1 MVDNINKHGP
11 RSDLMQGVGLN
22 RGSPP
27 SCPVKHPYI
36 QVIEPPGY
44 HRRRHSEPVHRWNV
58 FFAEPFIVCG
68 LPVSSHTG
76 LPEYSPPYLTHQPDS
91 QLVTATVKHVL
102 FGVRGEVCVQRSA
115 FSSQQSAISRQQ
127 SVFHLSLMNRD

>member
-36 QVIEPPGY
+36 LVIEPPGY
-44 HRRRHSEPVHRWNV
+44 HRRRHAETVYRWIE
-58 FFAEPFIVCG
+58 FFAEPLIVCG

-76 LPEYSPPYLTHQPDS
+76 LPEYSPPYMTHQPDS

-115 FSSQQSAISRQQ
+115 FSVRRSAFRVYIK
-127 SVFHLSLMNRD
+127 SLMNRN